1 MRMIVC
7 VCVILHKHWDDI
19 FSLERLSPSI
29 HPPNH
34 PFDHSTFYTPF
45 LIHRTHCNTWF
56 TSLILLWTVS
66 PIPPLANPATL
77 FHYLPAI
84 LILPTLCSFPLPR
97 FRYPLYDQALR
108 VHFLPKK
115 NFCCTTRRYPLINS
129 ISSLT
134 LFSHHLFHLLILQLR
149 TLLCHYSS
157 VITIWTIPFW
167 YWLLSHCYYLFL
179 MVLNTYPFTSPFSST
194 PFSLTLAFLPFS
206 HTCSFRFPLFHSHSL
221 FLIYSLLLT
230 LTINL
235 TSSAIPPYLFIISR
249 NFLFIVVYFTDLRYF
264 QFIRIFFVYHNIYM
278 INNIWRS

>member
-1 MRMIVC
+1 MCLFLEFYGKELHEQEVDENDCVC
-7 VCVILHKHWDDI
+7 VCVILHKQGDDI

-56 TSLILLWTVS
+56 TLLILLWTIS

-77 FHYLPAI
+77 FHYLPAL

-97 FRYPLYDQALR
+97 FSYPLYDQALR

-115 NFCCTTRRYPLINS
+115 KFCCPTRRYPLINS

-134 LFSHHLFHLLILQLR
+134 LFSHHLFHLLILKLR

-157 VITIWTIPFW
+157 VIIIWTIPLLVLTFIPL
-167 YWLLSHCYYLFL
+167 LLSISDGFKYI
-179 MVLNTYPFTSPFSST
+179 P
-194 PFSLTLAFLPFS
+194 
-206 HTCSFRFPLFHSHSL
+206 
-221 FLIYSLLLT
+221 IYISLL
-230 LTINL
+230 
-235 TSSAIPPYLFIISR
+235 
-249 NFLFIVVYFTDLRYF
+249 
-264 QFIRIFFVYHNIYM
+264 
-278 INNIWRS
+278 